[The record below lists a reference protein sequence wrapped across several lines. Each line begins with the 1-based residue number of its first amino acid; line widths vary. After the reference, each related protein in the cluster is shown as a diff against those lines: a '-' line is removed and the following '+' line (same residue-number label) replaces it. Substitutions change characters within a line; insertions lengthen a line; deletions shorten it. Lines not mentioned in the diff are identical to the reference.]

1 MKMSNASAPKT
12 DLADLQFPDWSGMD
26 DSAPRVTADAAF
38 ALCEQYPKWFP
49 EATRQYLQRRPE
61 KCEVEFVL

>member
-1 MKMSNASAPKT
+1 
-12 DLADLQFPDWSGMD
+12 LADLQFPDWSGMD